1 MWPYA
6 VVVNYV
12 GLGIVDVLVK
22 REGREMVNLGE
33 THLVI
38 EGI

>member
-22 REGREMVNLGE
+22 REGGGDGE
-33 THLVI
+33 FGRDTPCH
-38 EGI
+38 

>member
-12 GLGIVDVLVK
+12 GLGIVDILEK
-22 REGREMVNLGE
+22 REGGGDGE
-33 THLVI
+33 VGRDTPSH
-38 EGI
+38 